1 MMFGLK
7 DAARFGAA
15 AAMFALVGISLPA
28 WAESSWQ
35 PEKAVEIIVG
45 TNPGTGFDRTARVF
59 QKVAQDAKLI
69 DVATTVVN
77 KPGGS
82 GAIGYA
88 YMNAHQ
94 GDGDYIAVISPL
106 VLSNNLTG
114 ASPLQYTDMTPLTI
128 LMGEEIAVAVKSDSP
143 IKTGTDLL
151 NKLKQDPASVSI
163 ALSGVGGQNHITI
176 GLIGKAAGIDIK
188 KLKIVGFT
196 GSSEALTAA
205 LGGHVDALVAP
216 ASTIAPHIKSGAM
229 RGLGIASDSRLG
241 GELAGIPTWKE
252 QGIDVVFSNWRG
264 FIGPGGLNEQQV
276 AYWDGVFAKASASH
290 EWQDELNKNQLTSR
304 YLDSTH
310 TKEFLAQEND
320 KLATVLK
327 DLGLAK

>member
-216 ASTIAPHIKSGAM
+216 ASTIAPHIESGAM

>member
-1 MMFGLK
+1 MFGSK
-7 DAARFGAA
+7 YAARFRAA
-15 AAMFALVGISLPA
+15 AAVLVLVLAAGFPA
-28 WAESSWQ
+28 WAQSGWK

-59 QKVAQDAKLI
+59 QKAVQDAKLI
-69 DVATTVVN
+69 DVPTTVVN

-88 YMNAHQ
+88 YMNAHA
-94 GDGDYIAVISPL
+94 GDGGYIAVISPL

-128 LMGEEIAVAVKSDSP
+128 LLGEEIAVAVKSDSP
-143 IKTGTDLL
+143 YKTGTDFL
-151 NKLKQDPASVSI
+151 NKLKEDPASISI

-216 ASTIAPHIKSGAM
+216 ASTVQPHIESGAM
-229 RGLGIASDSRLG
+229 RGLGIASDAR
-241 GELAGIPTWKE
+241 LAGSLADIPTWKE

-264 FIGPGGLNEQQV
+264 FIGPGGLNEQQI
-276 AYWDGVFAKASASH
+276 AYWDAVFAKANGSQ
-290 EWQDELNKNQLTSR
+290 EWQDELSKNQLTSR
-304 YLDSTH
+304 YLDSAH
-310 TKEFLAQEND
+310 TKAFLAEEND
-320 KLATVLK
+320 KLAAVLK